1 MAKADDVADYV
12 YSNLQETWRQFL
24 AGTVLDAESLVV
36 IESESP
42 LNLKSGSRWCLL
54 VETGY
59 QCISNMGNIC
69 TDYLCWFFKLIWLA
83 DFEVKSVLLA
93 FLLS

>member
-1 MAKADDVADYV
+1 VAKADDVADYV

-42 LNLKSGSRWCLL
+42 LNLKSGSPVVLAC
-54 VETGY
+54 
-59 QCISNMGNIC
+59 GNR
-69 TDYLCWFFKLIWLA
+69 
-83 DFEVKSVLLA
+83 
-93 FLLS
+93 LSMHRQHG